1 MTSMRALLLPPV
13 LNNDDEEIVMPP
25 SEGEQ
30 QIAANFAVLTE
41 NKKRNIKDE
50 KLALET
56 ATLVEQEVQR
66 WQNSIHE
73 LEALLEEADERS
85 RNPAHQRG
93 APHPIPA
100 LVALDDHDSRRI
112 ETTHVEHQDQAS
124 VHENEED

>member
-13 LNNDDEEIVMPP
+13 LNNDNEIVMPP

-30 QIAANFAVLTE
+30 QIAANFAILTE

-73 LEALLEEADERS
+73 LEALLEESDERS

-93 APHPIPA
+93 APHLIPA
-100 LVALDDHDSRRI
+100 LVALDDHDSRRV
-112 ETTHVEHQDQAS
+112 ETPHVEQQEQAS